1 MGAMIGAKDAQG
13 LSGASSADR
22 IVVYDGYC
30 HVCSGGVQ
38 FFERL
43 RVTPPF
49 LLLPTQSAQGRE
61 LLALHNIDPDD
72 PSTFL
77 VLDRGRA
84 YTASDASI
92 HMAVAMG
99 GIWRLAH
106 VARIVPRAW
115 RDAAYR
121 LLARNRYRWFGRR
134 ATCYLPTD
142 RP

>member
-1 MGAMIGAKDAQG
+1 MVSMPVMRSAA
-13 LSGASSADR
+13 LSSADR

-30 HVCSGGVQ
+30 HVCSGGVR
-38 FFERL
+38 FFER
-43 RVTPPF
+43 VQVKPPF

-61 LLALHNIDPDD
+61 LLARHNIDPDD
-72 PSTFL
+72 PATFL
-77 VLDRGRA
+77 VLDNGRA

-92 HMAVAMG
+92 HMVVVMG
-99 GIWRLAH
+99 GLWRLAH
-106 VARIVPRAW
+106 LARIVPRPW